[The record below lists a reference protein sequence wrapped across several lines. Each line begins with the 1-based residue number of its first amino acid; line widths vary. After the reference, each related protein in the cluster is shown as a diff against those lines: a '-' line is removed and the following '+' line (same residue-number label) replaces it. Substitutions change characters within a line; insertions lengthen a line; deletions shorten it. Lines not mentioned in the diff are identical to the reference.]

1 MVDFVNRSLELSE
14 LTALAE
20 RGGLVVVYGRRRVG
34 KSRLLTRWLET
45 CGGQYAQAIEGSP
58 AMQMEQLRRD
68 LREGA
73 SAEGPELTPRT
84 WVEFFELLRLE
95 GPRAVCIDEFPY
107 LVLAD
112 PSLPSVVQRFV
123 DHRMPKGM
131 TLILAGSS
139 LRMMHDTFLNRA
151 APLFGRAA
159 KLLPVRPMSYLSF
172 AESVGD
178 VATARTTFEKFS
190 LVGGVPKYWEFVRPR
205 ASAVELAE
213 RLFFGFAPYF
223 GEEPAR
229 LLKDEGIQG
238 QNPLSV
244 LEAVGRG
251 AAKPSEIAARLGT
264 AQSNLTRIFEALVDA
279 SLLTRE
285 IPFGES
291 SRTTKRVLY
300 RIADPALRFHF
311 HVYSPHRTR
320 WAHYEPGE
328 KARLVATHVGPV
340 FEAWYRAAHPGS
352 GRYWEGEREFDVVR
366 LETTR
371 GKTRPIVSEL
381 KWGEVTKAERA
392 RLEER
397 TALAWAASAPGKKYG
412 PCEVEI
418 VDSTLLKD
426 APRMKRLCAAQEG

>member
-1 MVDFVNRSLELSE
+1 M
-14 LTALAE
+14 
-20 RGGLVVVYGRRRVG
+20 
-34 KSRLLTRWLET
+34 
-45 CGGQYAQAIEGSP
+45 
-58 AMQMEQLRRD
+58 
-68 LREGA
+68 
-73 SAEGPELTPRT
+73 
-84 WVEFFELLRLE
+84 
-95 GPRAVCIDEFPY
+95 
-107 LVLAD
+107 
-112 PSLPSVVQRFV
+112 
-123 DHRMPKGM
+123 
-131 TLILAGSS
+131 
-139 LRMMHDTFLNRA
+139 RMMHDTFLNRS

-172 AESVGD
+172 AEAVGD
-178 VATARTTFEKFS
+178 APTARTTFEKFS
-190 LVGGVPKYWEFVRPR
+190 LVKCAQVLGVRAPAGLGGGAFGAAVLRLR
-205 ASAVELAE
+205 ALLRRGAGA
-213 RLFFGFAPYF
+213 APQ
-223 GEEPAR
+223 GRGNP
-229 LLKDEGIQG
+229 G

-279 SLLTRE
+279 ALLARE

-300 RIADPALRFHF
+300 RIADLALRFHF
-311 HVYSPHRTR
+311 FMYIPASPPL
-320 WAHYEPGE
+320 AHYDAEE

-352 GRYWEGEREFDVVR
+352 GGRWEGPREFDVVPWR
-366 LETTR
+366 L
-371 GKTRPIVSEL
+371 GAVRPAHRERA

-426 APRMKRLCAAQEG
+426 APRMKRLCNRPRGVGDALARGEHHERQS